1 MLSSTDDEFQL
12 KVEAAVKR
20 RQMFE
25 SGISNNIELDSPTDD
40 SSEDEIDV
48 DFSTHGD

>member
-25 SGISNNIELDSPTDD
+25 SGISNIELDSPTDD